1 MRVPKTYYILLIL
14 GLGLIVFIESQR
26 PRPINWRHS
35 FSTRDDIPFG
45 TDALFELS
53 ANFFPGEK
61 IKRIN
66 KPFYEFHDE
75 DSTHYNMVFICQSFE
90 ISPEATDKL
99 FRHVDKGNTIFIS
112 ANNFE
117 YKFLRRLGLRSSYYS
132 TSSKLNSRGEYTMPN
147 ITLNTKTDT
156 AYIDT
161 ISPKTR
167 YHAGQNAFELRS
179 DDSLNRISTLGWV
192 NNESPNFMSV
202 EVGDGRFLVHSEPI
216 AFTNYYLL
224 RGNSLN
230 YCEDV
235 FRELPAK
242 RTIWNDYPN
251 NGYITSSSPMRY
263 VTSQESLRYGI
274 YLMFI
279 TLILFLL
286 LAGRRRQRAIPVIR
300 PPENNSMEFIYSI
313 RNLYLLKK
321 DHSKV
326 ASHMIRGLKSWVYD
340 QYGLHWTPE
349 KKDFTEQL
357 SRKSGMSKKNIA
369 LLLEK
374 LKDIENRYIIYASDL
389 SELNQII
396 ENLQKNDRTS
406 ARI

>member
-1 MRVPKTYYILLIL
+1 MKIPKSYYILLIL

-26 PRPINWRHS
+26 PRPINWIQT
-35 FSTRDDIPFG
+35 FSSHDNIPFG
-45 TDALFELS
+45 TDALFEL
-53 ANFFPGEK
+53 AAGFFPGED
-61 IKRIN
+61 IERVN
-66 KPFYEFHDE
+66 KPFYELHDD
-75 DSTHYNMVFICQSFE
+75 DSTNYNLVYICQSFK

-99 FRHVDKGNTIFIS
+99 FQHVRNGNTVFIS
-112 ANNFE
+112 ANKFD

-132 TSSKLNSRGEYTMPN
+132 ISWIMNSQGEYTAPN

-161 ISPKTR
+161 ISAKIS
-167 YHAGQNAFELRS
+167 YHAGQNVFELHS
-179 DDSLNRISTLGWV
+179 SDSLNRISTLGWV
-192 NNESPNFMSV
+192 NNDMPNFMSI
-202 EVGDGRFLVHSEPI
+202 EVGNGRFLIHSEPI

-230 YCEDV
+230 YCEDI
-235 FRELPAK
+235 FQELPNK

-263 VTSQESLRYGI
+263 VTSDESLRFGI
-274 YLMFI
+274 YLMFT

-286 LAGRRRQRAIPVIR
+286 LAGRRRQRAIPVIQ

-321 DHSKV
+321 DHNKV
-326 ASHMIRGLKSWVYD
+326 ANHMIRGLKSWVYD

-349 KKDFTEQL
+349 KKEFMEQL
-357 SRKSGMSKKNIA
+357 SRKSGMSHKDIA

-374 LKDIENRYIIYASDL
+374 LKDIEKRYIIFASDL

-396 ENLQKNDRTS
+396 EKLQKNDRTS